1 MQIGIER
8 RNTRFTLIGE
18 LAMEYQWFYAYNGQ
32 KNGPVDEVVLSELI
46 SSGKV
51 NADTLVW
58 NRSMKAWTPVS
69 QVSAFAGVAN
79 VPPPMPGASTRS
91 AMTFFIAKTKAT
103 FNFLWAKFTILPR
116 LTKVGVIAGAVI
128 VVLVGWIWIFADHR
142 STQEQ
147 INDSNRARNEALNE
161 RIRQYRESLN
171 P

>member
-1 MQIGIER
+1 
-8 RNTRFTLIGE
+8 
-18 LAMEYQWFYAYNGQ
+18 
-32 KNGPVDEVVLSELI
+32 
-46 SSGKV
+46 
-51 NADTLVW
+51 
-58 NRSMKAWTPVS
+58 
-69 QVSAFAGVAN
+69 
-79 VPPPMPGASTRS
+79 
-91 AMTFFIAKTKAT
+91 MTFFIAKTKAT